1 MLTYY
6 PSNIVG
12 SKIVNAVTGKSYDY
26 LVGSKEETNF
36 YRVIDST
43 GNYDMNGK
51 YNKANRT
58 PNKLFF
64 NDEQQ
69 YLDFVKLSRNILEK
83 RSKKTKVIKEI
94 MNEYT

>member
-12 SKIVNAVTGKSYDY
+12 NKIVNAVTGKSYDY
-26 LVGSKEETNF
+26 LVGSKEETNL

-51 YNKANRT
+51 YTKSNRN

-69 YLDFVKLSRNILEK
+69 YLDFVKLSKNILEK
-83 RSKKTKVIKEI
+83 RSKKIKDIKE
-94 MNEYT
+94 MKS